1 MSCLR
6 IVIMALNIAISSKLE
21 ISINMKEKKH
31 QNSSKV
37 LSEHCFDAV
46 ILTDITIRS
55 SERKET

>member
-21 ISINMKEKKH
+21 ISINMKKNKH

-37 LSEHCFDAV
+37 LFEHRFDAV